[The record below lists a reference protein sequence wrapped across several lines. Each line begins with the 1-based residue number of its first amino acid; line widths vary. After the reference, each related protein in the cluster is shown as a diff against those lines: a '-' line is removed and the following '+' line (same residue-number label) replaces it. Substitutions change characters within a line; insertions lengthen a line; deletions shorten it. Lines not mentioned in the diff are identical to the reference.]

1 MHVCDQVPITNFT
14 LPHRELLY
22 TSAGVVSGTVQ
33 GVATAT
39 IECVTTVP
47 RVLLQDPGLVL
58 KVFTVSVVPT
68 HLLLPENLGE
78 PWRGNL
84 DAWTS

>member
-1 MHVCDQVPITNFT
+1 M
-14 LPHRELLY
+14 LLHRELLY

-58 KVFTVSVVPT
+58 KVFTVNVVFNQSLT
-68 HLLLPENLGE
+68 SGELGRAKASEFGCMDLLTE
-78 PWRGNL
+78 
-84 DAWTS
+84 